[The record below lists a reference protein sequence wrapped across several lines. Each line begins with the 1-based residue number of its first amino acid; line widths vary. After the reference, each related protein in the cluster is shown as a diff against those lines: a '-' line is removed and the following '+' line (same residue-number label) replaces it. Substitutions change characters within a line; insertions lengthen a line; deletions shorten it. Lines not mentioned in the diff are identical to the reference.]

1 MILFVIYIDFIYFCI
16 KIEKIMHLFLN
27 FYKLSEEMFNLFKI
41 NIKACKKV
49 SFVEETKI
57 YFLTKYRFK
66 IKVLLIILN

>member
-1 MILFVIYIDFIYFCI
+1 
-16 KIEKIMHLFLN
+16 MHLFLN